1 MPKKAKPAPTEEELH
16 LQKSIEKL
24 VAKGRQ
30 KGFVTQ
36 QEILS
41 DMPDAENSI
50 EELDDLY
57 SALIDQGIE
66 VVDQKDKMIWHTEP
80 EEDVEN
86 ATTEEYIKDIAD
98 DSVRLYL
105 REIGKIPLI
114 TGEEE
119 VAPPRSGS
127 SPMPAAPARRASGAA
142 PAPAPP
148 KAQTST
154 PVR

>member
-80 EEDVEN
+80 EEDIEN
-86 ATTEEYIKDIAD
+86 ATSDDYIKDIAD

-114 TGEEE
+114 SAEEE
-119 VAPPRSGS
+119 VTLAKRIEKELEYPGQIRVNVIRETRSTEY
-127 SPMPAAPARRASGAA
+127 A
-142 PAPAPP
+142 
-148 KAQTST
+148 K
-154 PVR
+154 